1 MTDISLDVV
10 TLFQFFK
17 SLLLQFLSD
26 SYKTLHTFYVPTR
39 KKTVR
44 LSKFCCNNFWQFFFQ
59 ISNWDLHCRAAYIT

>member
-26 SYKTLHTFYVPTR
+26 SYETLHTFYVPMR
-39 KKTVR
+39 KK
-44 LSKFCCNNFWQFFFQ
+44 L
-59 ISNWDLHCRAAYIT
+59 